1 MFGRLNGKSLAIAS
15 AVLFL
20 VACGGKD
27 EEKKA
32 QASVESK
39 KNSISYNLG
48 TDPRTIDP
56 QLNTAVDGSIVSSNI
71 FEGLFMEGDD
81 GKLVP
86 AAAESVEVSPDGKVY
101 TFKLKENGKWSDG
114 KPVKVQ
120 DFVYSWKRGLTP
132 DTGMEYAYMLFYL
145 KNGEKFYNGE
155 VTEEE
160 IGVKAIDDKT
170 LEVSLENA
178 TPYFLS
184 LTSLPS
190 YFPLRED
197 VVKDNPAWA
206 IDAKTYIGN
215 GPFKIKSWNPKEN
228 ILLVP
233 NENYWGKND
242 VKLDELRFD
251 IIVDDKTYLN
261 AFKAGEVDII
271 DAPPASEIPS
281 LLASGEGK
289 IYPYLGTYFYVVN
302 VSGNNS
308 NPEVVKFLGNPKV
321 RKALALGLNKKLIVE
336 EVTKGG
342 QLPARSFV
350 SEGIVATDGK
360 NFTENS
366 AYLPGE
372 GDVEL
377 AKKLMAEAGYTTPE
391 SIPKLT
397 FTFNT
402 GDGHAMVAQA
412 VQDMWKKNLGVD
424 VDLKNEEWAVFQTT
438 RNNKNYDIARHG
450 WIADYND
457 PMNFLDLW
465 VTGGGNNVSGYSNP
479 EYDNLIKEAQKE
491 NDPEK
496 RTALLHKAENIL
508 MDDMPIIP
516 LYYYTSVVVANPKV
530 KGWVKSPLGGYHFK
544 KAYVEN

>member
-1 MFGRLNGKSLAIAS
+1 M
-15 AVLFL
+15 
-20 VACGGKD
+20 
-27 EEKKA
+27 
-32 QASVESK
+32 
-39 KNSISYNLG
+39 
-48 TDPRTIDP
+48 
-56 QLNTAVDGSIVSSNI
+56 
-71 FEGLFMEGDD
+71 
-81 GKLVP
+81 
-86 AAAESVEVSPDGKVY
+86 
-101 TFKLKENGKWSDG
+101 
-114 KPVKVQ
+114 
-120 DFVYSWKRGLTP
+120 
-132 DTGMEYAYMLFYL
+132 
-145 KNGEKFYNGE
+145 
-155 VTEEE
+155 
-160 IGVKAIDDKT
+160 
-170 LEVSLENA
+170 
-178 TPYFLS
+178 
-184 LTSLPS
+184 
-190 YFPLRED
+190 
-197 VVKDNPAWA
+197 
-206 IDAKTYIGN
+206 
-215 GPFKIKSWNPKEN
+215 
-228 ILLVP
+228 
-233 NENYWGKND
+233 
-242 VKLDELRFD
+242 KLDELRFD

-336 EVTKGG
+336 EVTKAG

-350 SEGIVATDGK
+350 PEGIVATDG
-360 NFTENS
+360 NDFTKNS

-377 AKKLMAEAGYTTPE
+377 AKKLMAEAGYTTPD

-516 LYYYTSVVVANPKV
+516 LYYYTSVVAANPKV

>member
-1 MFGRLNGKSLAIAS
+1 
-15 AVLFL
+15 
-20 VACGGKD
+20 
-27 EEKKA
+27 
-32 QASVESK
+32 
-39 KNSISYNLG
+39 
-48 TDPRTIDP
+48 
-56 QLNTAVDGSIVSSNI
+56 
-71 FEGLFMEGDD
+71 
-81 GKLVP
+81 
-86 AAAESVEVSPDGKVY
+86 
-101 TFKLKENGKWSDG
+101 
-114 KPVKVQ
+114 
-120 DFVYSWKRGLTP
+120 
-132 DTGMEYAYMLFYL
+132 
-145 KNGEKFYNGE
+145 
-155 VTEEE
+155 
-160 IGVKAIDDKT
+160 
-170 LEVSLENA
+170 
-178 TPYFLS
+178 
-184 LTSLPS
+184 
-190 YFPLRED
+190 
-197 VVKDNPAWA
+197 A

-215 GPFKIKSWNPKEN
+215 GPFKIKSWNPKES

-342 QLPARSFV
+342 QFPARSFV

-366 AYLPGE
+366 AYLPG
-372 GDVEL
+372 
-377 AKKLMAEAGYTTPE
+377 
-391 SIPKLT
+391 
-397 FTFNT
+397 
-402 GDGHAMVAQA
+402 DGLAMVAQA

-465 VTGGGNNVSGYSNP
+465 ITGGGNNVSGYSNP

>member
-114 KPVKVQ
+114 KPVKAQ

-160 IGVKAIDDKT
+160 IGVKAID
-170 LEVSLENA
+170 
-178 TPYFLS
+178 
-184 LTSLPS
+184 
-190 YFPLRED
+190 
-197 VVKDNPAWA
+197 
-206 IDAKTYIGN
+206 AKTYIGN
-215 GPFKIKSWNPKEN
+215 GPFKIKSWNPKES

-336 EVTKGG
+336 EVTKAG

-350 SEGIVATDGK
+350 PEGIVATDG
-360 NFTENS
+360 NDFTKNS
-366 AYLPGE
+366 AYLP
-372 GDVEL
+372 
-377 AKKLMAEAGYTTPE
+377 
-391 SIPKLT
+391 
-397 FTFNT
+397 
-402 GDGHAMVAQA
+402 
-412 VQDMWKKNLGVD
+412 
-424 VDLKNEEWAVFQTT
+424 
-438 RNNKNYDIARHG
+438 
-450 WIADYND
+450 
-457 PMNFLDLW
+457 
-465 VTGGGNNVSGYSNP
+465 
-479 EYDNLIKEAQKE
+479 
-491 NDPEK
+491 
-496 RTALLHKAENIL
+496 
-508 MDDMPIIP
+508 
-516 LYYYTSVVVANPKV
+516 
-530 KGWVKSPLGGYHFK
+530 
-544 KAYVEN
+544 

>member
-32 QASVESK
+32 QTSVESK
-39 KNSISYNLG
+39 KNSISYNLA

-56 QLNTAVDGSIVSSNI
+56 QLNTAVDGSIVASNI

-114 KPVKVQ
+114 KPVKAQ

-160 IGVKAIDDKT
+160 IGVKAIDDNT
-170 LEVSLENA
+170 LEVTLENA

-197 VVKDNPAWA
+197 VVKDNPSWA

-215 GPFKIKSWNPKEN
+215 GPFKIKSWSPKEN

-271 DAPPASEIPS
+271 DSPPASEIPS

-336 EVTKGG
+336 EVTKAG

-350 SEGIVATDGK
+350 PEGIVATDG
-360 NFTENS
+360 NDFTKNS

-377 AKKLMAEAGYTTPE
+377 AKKLMTEAGYTTPE

-516 LYYYTSVVVANPKV
+516 LYYYTSVVAANPKV